1 MPDAS
6 GVAYQ
11 AAKSGE
17 AGFTLGMMQEEAA
30 NGVRATVIYPGLTD
44 TPLLG
49 QRPDPHAARDRGSG
63 AAARGRG
70 ARRGVRQHA
79 AASSLRA
86 GTQPAARR
94 HSAALS
100 RRDAFSGTRPY
111 SRP

>member
-44 TPLLG
+44 TPLLK
-49 QRPDPHAARDRGSG
+49 QRPTPTPPEIVAQALQPED
-63 AAARGRG
+63 RG
-70 ARRGVRQHA
+70 ARRGVREHA

-86 GTQPAARR
+86 GAQPAARR
-94 HSAALS
+94 YSAALS
-100 RRDAFSGTRPY
+100 RPRRVQRNASY